1 MALTTPDD
9 VAALLRW
16 GTAEK
21 AKYASQLPALIAA
34 ADDIIEQETGPID
47 ATPVTYVADGGPSV
61 TVPQRVNSVTSVSV
75 NGTTLATDQY
85 TVDAAAGIIYGP
97 FNCGRGAVTIVYET
111 GYAEVPPAVKF
122 AATALVAHMWN
133 VTSQRGPGFPE
144 DYTAAPTGFLVPNVV
159 KEALA
164 PYSKMPGFA

>member
-1 MALTTPDD
+1 MALTTPED
-9 VAALLRW
+9 VSALLRW

-21 AKYASQLPALIAA
+21 AKYADQLPALIAA
-34 ADDIIEQETGPID
+34 AEDIIVAETGPIEST
-47 ATPVTYVADGGPSV
+47 AVTHVADGGRSV
-61 TVPQRVNSVTSVSV
+61 TVPQRVTSVTSVTV
-75 NGTTLATDQY
+75 DGTLIDADEY

-97 FNCGRGAVTIVYET
+97 FSSGRGNVTVVYQT

-164 PYSKMPGFA
+164 PYSQMPGFA